1 MRVKSQTLTNGL
13 KALRA
18 ENNLNKKTKD
28 RQIKCGLFFYFKGL
42 ILKAKGTPEG
52 IPLSTGFRARGFR
65 QFFDI
70 LGIIIFLRFL
80 DFW

>member
-1 MRVKSQTLTNGL
+1 MRS
-13 KALRA
+13 
-18 ENNLNKKTKD
+18 
-28 RQIKCGLFFYFKGL
+28 FFYFKDL

>member
-1 MRVKSQTLTNGL
+1 M
-13 KALRA
+13 
-18 ENNLNKKTKD
+18 
-28 RQIKCGLFFYFKGL
+28 KCGLFFYFKGL
-42 ILKAKGTPEG
+42 ILKVKGTPEG

-65 QFFDI
+65 QFFEI